1 MTNSYSWGAKWIIP
15 IDQPPIENGC
25 LTVVD
30 GVITSLE
37 PNRQNDAT
45 EDLGDVALIP
55 LFVNAHTHLEF
66 SGLNRPLGE
75 PGMRITDWILQVIE
89 YRSEQTVEQKNAAIA
104 DGLKESLVC
113 GTTGI
118 GEIATHPWFQELA
131 LTDDIL
137 IRCFIERLGSATV
150 VSTQIQ
156 EAKRW
161 LNHHTAHDV
170 WYPGVSPHAP
180 YSVSDELFHGLLDW
194 AVTESLPTAMHLAES
209 REELQFME
217 TGEGPFRDLL
227 EALNVP
233 LPAHTQRRPLDYL
246 NKLSRVPKPLV
257 VHGNYLNGKELDF
270 IAEHANFNVIFCP
283 RTHAY
288 FEHAPYPLEDL
299 LRRNIDVAIG
309 TDSRA
314 SNPDLNMLA
323 ELQEVHRCFPDIAP
337 EKILEMG
344 TLAGARALQ
353 FEHQMGSLTP
363 GKRGE
368 FLTIPLESTMTPM
381 ESILSIEF

>member
-30 GVITSLE
+30 GVIASLE
-37 PNRQNDAT
+37 PNRQSDAT
-45 EDLGDVALIP
+45 EDLGEVALIP

-66 SGLNRPLGE
+66 SGLSEPLGE
-75 PGMRITDWILQVIE
+75 PGMLITDWILQVIK
-89 YRSEQTVEQKNAAIA
+89 YRSEQTAEQKNAAVA

-118 GEIATHPWFQELA
+118 GEIATHAWFQELA

-137 IRCFIERLGSATV
+137 VRCFVERLGSSEIA
-150 VSTQIQ
+150 SAQIE
-156 EAKRW
+156 EAKNW
-161 LNHHTAHDV
+161 LANHAVNDV

-180 YSVSDELFHGLLDW
+180 YSVSDELFQGLIDW
-194 AVTESLPTAMHLAES
+194 AIAESLPTAMHLAES

-217 TGEGPFRDLL
+217 TGKGAFRDLL
-227 EALNVP
+227 ETLNVP
-233 LPAHTQRRPLDYL
+233 LPTYTKRRPLDYL
-246 NKLSRVPKPLV
+246 KKLSLAPKPLV
-257 VHGNYLNGKELDF
+257 IHGNYLNVAELDF
-270 IAEHANFNVIFCP
+270 IGQHPHFNVVFCP

-288 FEHAPYPLEDL
+288 FEHEPYPLKDL
-299 LRRNIDVAIG
+299 LRRDIDVAIG

-323 ELQEVHRCFPDIAP
+323 ELQEVHRRFPDIAP

-353 FEHQMGSLTP
+353 FENQMGTLTP

-368 FLTIPLESTMTPM
+368 FLTIPLEPTMTPL
-381 ESILSIEF
+381 ESILNIEF